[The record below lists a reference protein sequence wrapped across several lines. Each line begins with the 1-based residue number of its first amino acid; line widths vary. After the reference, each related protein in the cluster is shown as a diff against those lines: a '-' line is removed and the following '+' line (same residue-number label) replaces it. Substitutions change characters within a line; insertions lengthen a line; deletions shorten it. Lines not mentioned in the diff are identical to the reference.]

1 MGTSREPVGASWAP
15 LGDSWGVIEEES
27 SDFRF
32 GLPLLGSSWSHIGA
46 LLSRLGSLSGRL
58 GAPIEPFW
66 APGSLL
72 GCPGAALG
80 ASWTVCNAVKAGKSY
95 MLKMNVFPWIINDF
109 GLWERSRECLWIL
122 QESVKAFSTDRLAI
136 GGSLGSSRRCLG
148 TLYRCCGIFPAPGLE
163 NGLRGH
169 KIGPGGGPPKLL

>member
-1 MGTSREPVGASWAP
+1 MRGGEVSRK
-15 LGDSWGVIEEES
+15 LCFRGVWWE
-27 SDFRF
+27 
-32 GLPLLGSSWSHIGA
+32 LLGSLLGLRGLLLETPGALLKKKARIFGSGSHSWVPLGAILGPSWSHLGA

-95 MLKMNVFPWIINDF
+95 MLKMNVFPWKINDF

-136 GGSLGSSRRCLG
+136 GGSLGSSRKCLG
-148 TLYRCCGIFPAPGLE
+148 TF
-163 NGLRGH
+163 
-169 KIGPGGGPPKLL
+169 